1 VKHPINRTTIRE
13 GLKAV
18 DLVICDM
25 DGTLRRCTV
34 KGRNTPYRPGE
45 WELMPHVRETFA
57 LVDWT
62 RMRIAVATNQ
72 PDVAEG
78 KVSLRMAR
86 ALIHDA
92 LDEAGVP
99 AGRRYVEIC
108 PHPKHADCVC
118 AKPRP
123 GMLVRLLDSAR
134 VTPGRALAIG
144 NAAIDRRAAKRAD
157 VRYMD
162 MNEFFG
168 QKKVLGAVK
177 RMTEAITRA

>member
-1 VKHPINRTTIRE
+1 MKNQINRTKIRE
-13 GLKAV
+13 RLKAV

-62 RMRIAVATNQ
+62 QIRIAVATNQ

-99 AGRRYVEIC
+99 SGRPICGDLSPSETRGLRMRQTAAG
-108 PHPKHADCVC
+108 D
-118 AKPRP
+118 
-123 GMLVRLLDSAR
+123 AR
-134 VTPGRALAIG
+134 T
-144 NAAIDRRAAKRAD
+144 
-157 VRYMD
+157 
-162 MNEFFG
+162 
-168 QKKVLGAVK
+168 
-177 RMTEAITRA
+177 TS

>member
-1 VKHPINRTTIRE
+1 
-13 GLKAV
+13 V
-18 DLVICDM
+18 DELAEHA
-25 DGTLRRCTV
+25 RR
-34 KGRNTPYRPGE
+34 GE
-45 WELMPHVRETFA
+45 PSERLA
-57 LVDWT
+57 
-62 RMRIAVATNQ
+62 
-72 PDVAEG
+72 
-78 KVSLRMAR
+78 AR
-86 ALIHDA
+86 ARDGLA
-92 LDEAGVP
+92 KLLSA
-99 AGRRYVEIC
+99 
-108 PHPKHADCVC
+108 VC

-177 RMTEAITRA
+177 RMTEAITPA

>member
-1 VKHPINRTTIRE
+1 MNRTRIRE
-13 GLKAV
+13 RLKDV
-18 DLVICDM
+18 ELLICDV
-25 DGTLRRCTV
+25 DGTLRKCTV
-34 KGRNTPYRPGE
+34 KGQNTPHRPGE
-45 WELMPHVRETFA
+45 WELMPHIRETF
-57 LVDWT
+57 LLIDWT
-62 RMRIAVATNQ
+62 RMQIAVATNQ
-72 PDVAEG
+72 PDVSEG

-99 AGRRYVEIC
+99 SGRRHLEIC
-108 PHPKHADCVC
+108 PHPKDADCVC

-123 GMLVRLLDSAR
+123 GMFVRLLDSAR

-168 QKKVLGAVK
+168 QKKAIGAVK
-177 RMTEAITRA
+177 RITEAVTPM